1 MKSADIAK
9 SFRID
14 NPEKFKLK
22 DFDPADTGGLAK
34 DKDSFKDI
42 VAADAK
48 RLGDLQGRMH
58 AEGRW
63 SVLIILQGMDA
74 SGKDGVVEHVLAGV
88 NPLGVDVHSFKQP
101 SSEELAHD
109 FLWRTTL
116 RLPERGRIGLFN
128 RSYYEEVI
136 VVRVH
141 PEYLGGQ
148 KLPAAV
154 NTDAIW
160 KERFEDIVAFEKH
173 LVRSGTIVL
182 KFFLNISKEQQSKE
196 LLQRLD
202 DPEKHW
208 KFNAGDLKER
218 ALWDKYMGAYE
229 DMIRSTSTK
238 DAPWYVVPSN
248 SRWFSRLVVAG
259 AVADAVEKLNPQFP
273 PLDPKDKAALE
284 EMKKALKASP
294 L

>member
-1 MKSADIAK
+1 MTSADIAK
-9 SFRID
+9 RFRID
-14 NPEKFKLK
+14 NPEKFRLQ
-22 DFDPADTGGLAK
+22 DFDPADTGGLEKGA
-34 DKDSFKDI
+34 FKEI
-42 VAADAK
+42 VANDAK
-48 RLGDLQGRMH
+48 RIGDLQERMH

-74 SGKDGVVEHVLAGV
+74 SGKDGIVEHVLAGV
-88 NPLGVDVHSFKQP
+88 NPLGVDVRSFKQP
-101 SSEELAHD
+101 SAEELAHD

-154 NTDAIW
+154 NTENIW
-160 KERFEDIVAFEKH
+160 KERFEDIVAYEKH

-182 KFFLNISKEQQSKE
+182 KFFLNISKEQQGKE
-196 LLQRLD
+196 LLQRLN
-202 DPEKHW
+202 DPDKRW

-218 ALWDKYMGAYE
+218 ALWDKYMAAYE
-229 DMIRSTSTK
+229 DMIRNTSTK
-238 DAPWYVVPSN
+238 EAPWHVVPSN
-248 SRWFSRLVVAG
+248 SRWFSRLVVAA
-259 AVADAVEKLNPQFP
+259 AVADAVEKLNPQYP
-273 PLDPKDKAALE
+273 ALGDKDMAALE
-284 EMKKALKASP
+284 EMKKALTE
-294 L
+294 